1 MPTVGKRNQS
11 SIKLVFAVT
20 MIYQPQTVQE
30 RRAVKF
36 ATDLMAK
43 YGYGHT
49 ISTPIMGLTKDL
61 KEKGVKISH
70 PTLMGYF
77 RALERLGY
85 AKKEMQARIFG
96 VTYRLNRYAFNN
108 LKTSAL

>member
-1 MPTVGKRNQS
+1 MVYKPQPTQEKRA
-11 SIKLVFAVT
+11 LAFGL
-20 MIYQPQTVQE
+20 
-30 RRAVKF
+30 
-36 ATDLMAK
+36 DLINK

-49 ISTPIMGLTKDL
+49 ICTPVMKLTKEL

-85 AKKEMQARIFG
+85 VKKEMQARIWG
-96 VTYRLNRYAFNN
+96 VTYRLNRYGFNQLN
-108 LKTSAL
+108 QIVQ